1 MCRTGVQKQLS
12 TASSALFARAIRASA
27 AISNTAVRGFDGVSR
42 NKRRVLGRIASFHT
56 EGSVPS
62 AYVVSIPNLERTVLN
77 NCTVAPKTPE
87 EHTTWS
93 PAFSV
98 AIAVARMADIPE
110 PVATQ
115 ACAPWTAAS
124 RSWNAVTVGLVKR
137 E

>member
-1 MCRTGVQKQLS
+1 LGFI
-12 TASSALFARAIRASA
+12 AARH
-27 AISNTAVRGFDGVSR
+27 V
-42 NKRRVLGRIASFHT
+42 

-62 AYVVSIPNLERTVLN
+62 AYVVSTPNLERTVLN
-77 NCTVAPKTPE
+77 NCTVAPNTPE

-93 PAFSV
+93 PVFSV

-110 PVATQ
+110 AVATQ
-115 ACAPWTAAS
+115 DCAPSRAAS

>member
-27 AISNTAVRGFDGVSR
+27 AISNASVGGFAGLAR
-42 NKRRVLGRIASFHT
+42 NKRRVFGLIAAFHT
-56 EGSVPS
+56 EASVPS

-110 PVATQ
+110 AVATQ
-115 ACAPWTAAS
+115 ACAPSRAES